1 VAHVIADLGTRY
13 GDVYAPVD
21 EVLLPVA
28 MAVGDATDL
37 GHDQDREPGDAFAR
51 SREQFGVILDWLGG
65 ERSDRVEHS
74 DLESRLACD
83 GRELL
88 RVLLQDHLDLRA
100 EREQRVDGVAD
111 GEGVA
116 RGAVEADH
124 CRPLGSVF
132 GEVTV
137 TRLAYRRRGEEN
149 LYVADGVLNLPVE
162 QASHGVRLLAAL
174 ESARGS
180 FDDATGQV
188 RERTGLQIG
197 KRQVEELAS
206 LAAVDFDGFYATRE
220 RSPVAEEDVLV
231 LSADG
236 KGIVMRSDALRPAT
250 AKAAQR
256 ASPKLKTR
264 LSRGEK
270 RNRKRIAE
278 VGAVYEIAPAVRTA
292 ADVLA
297 STEEKTTQPPRAK
310 GKWLTASIAND
321 AAQVVADIF
330 AEAER
335 RDGEH
340 QRTWVALVDGN
351 NHQIDRITAEAKAH
365 KVNVT
370 ILIDVIHVLE
380 YLWSA
385 AWCFFDEGDPAA
397 ETWVHEKATAVL
409 EGKSGLVAA
418 AIRRKATRLGLDQ
431 AARERAD
438 HCASYL
444 HNKRPYL
451 DYPTA
456 LAAGWPIATGIIE
469 GACRH
474 LIKDRMDITGARWGL
489 HGAEAIL
496 RQRAIRSN
504 DDFDAYW
511 TYHLTQERCRN
522 HQSRY
527 ASGLIPTAA

>member
-1 VAHVIADLGTRY
+1 VIADLGTRY

-256 ASPKLKTR
+256 AS
-264 LSRGEK
+264 RGC
-270 RNRKRIAE
+270 
-278 VGAVYEIAPAVRTA
+278 
-292 ADVLA
+292 
-297 STEEKTTQPPRAK
+297 Q
-310 GKWLTASIAND
+310 
-321 AAQVVADIF
+321 IF
-330 AEAER
+330 R
-335 RDGEH
+335 
-340 QRTWVALVDGN
+340 V
-351 NHQIDRITAEAKAH
+351 
-365 KVNVT
+365 
-370 ILIDVIHVLE
+370 
-380 YLWSA
+380 S
-385 AWCFFDEGDPAA
+385 
-397 ETWVHEKATAVL
+397 
-409 EGKSGLVAA
+409 
-418 AIRRKATRLGLDQ
+418 
-431 AARERAD
+431 
-438 HCASYL
+438 
-444 HNKRPYL
+444 
-451 DYPTA
+451 
-456 LAAGWPIATGIIE
+456 
-469 GACRH
+469 
-474 LIKDRMDITGARWGL
+474 
-489 HGAEAIL
+489 
-496 RQRAIRSN
+496 
-504 DDFDAYW
+504 
-511 TYHLTQERCRN
+511 
-522 HQSRY
+522 
-527 ASGLIPTAA
+527 